1 MKVSHEQKTDKTSM
15 LLLMTDLYGVP
26 ITYIYIALPSSII
39 QHSLLFLRR

>member
-26 ITYIYIALPSSII
+26 ITYIYI
-39 QHSLLFLRR
+39 